1 MNKKIVVI
9 KYITLIIVL
18 LLIGIGIGGYRLL
31 WAPNFMP
38 EKTVYVY
45 IDRQKDFEDLCTQ
58 LKDSAACLH
67 IKNFK
72 QLAKILK
79 YPSNMKTGR
88 YAVTPGMNNL
98 SLLRNLRR
106 GQQATTRITF
116 NNIRLK
122 TDLAERIS
130 EQLMFD
136 KDELSQLLND
146 SSYCASLG
154 FTTGTIMALFIPN
167 TYEVYWNISA
177 ENFMQRML
185 REYKAF
191 WTEQRLEK
199 AAKTGLSPIEIAIL
213 ASIVEEETAATDEY
227 PIVAGLYMNRLHKGI
242 PLQADP
248 TIKFALGNFALQRI
262 LFEHLEVESPYNTYK
277 YAGLPPG
284 LLRIPTIKG
293 LDAVLNYTPHK
304 YLYMCAKEDFS
315 GRHNFAVTLA
325 EHNRNANRYRAEL
338 NKRKIR

>member
-98 SLLRNLRR
+98 FVKKPSQ
-106 GQQATTRITF
+106 GAT
-116 NNIRLK
+116 
-122 TDLAERIS
+122 
-130 EQLMFD
+130 
-136 KDELSQLLND
+136 
-146 SSYCASLG
+146 G
-154 FTTGTIMALFIPN
+154 
-167 TYEVYWNISA
+167 
-177 ENFMQRML
+177 
-185 REYKAF
+185 
-191 WTEQRLEK
+191 
-199 AAKTGLSPIEIAIL
+199 
-213 ASIVEEETAATDEY
+213 
-227 PIVAGLYMNRLHKGI
+227 
-242 PLQADP
+242 
-248 TIKFALGNFALQRI
+248 
-262 LFEHLEVESPYNTYK
+262 YNAY
-277 YAGLPPG
+277 Y
-284 LLRIPTIKG
+284 I
-293 LDAVLNYTPHK
+293 
-304 YLYMCAKEDFS
+304 
-315 GRHNFAVTLA
+315 
-325 EHNRNANRYRAEL
+325 
-338 NKRKIR
+338 